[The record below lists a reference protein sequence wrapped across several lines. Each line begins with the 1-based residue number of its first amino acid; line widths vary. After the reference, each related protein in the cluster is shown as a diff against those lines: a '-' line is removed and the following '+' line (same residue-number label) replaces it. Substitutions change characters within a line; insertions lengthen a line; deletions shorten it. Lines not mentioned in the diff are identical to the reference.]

1 LIKRTYANNFQ
12 PESQGRFSVKL
23 RAIGFLIAAIAIA
36 VDMWVINLRHEPVS
50 VGFVIF
56 NCLAVATLT
65 AGALWPRRRS

>member
-1 LIKRTYANNFQ
+1 M
-12 PESQGRFSVKL
+12 KL

-50 VGFVIF
+50 AGFVIF
-56 NCLAVATLT
+56 NCLAVASLT